1 MAWIAA
7 DDTRCHDEAL
17 RPVLDALAGSWR
29 PASELRPTS
38 TVALVR
44 EVAAH
49 LRAEP
54 ARGDL
59 RVCDL
64 VAGGIDGRPQ
74 RAPRRTIAA
83 GPAASPSAIGAAGQL
98 RTTR

>member
-7 DDTRCHDEAL
+7 DDARCYDEAL
-17 RPVLDALAGSWR
+17 RPVLDAVAGAWR

-49 LRAEP
+49 VRAEP
-54 ARGDL
+54 AHRDL
-59 RVCDL
+59 RVRDL
-64 VAGGIDGRPQ
+64 FMGHTHGHSRRAG
-74 RAPRRTIAA
+74 RAVAA
-83 GPAASPSAIGAAGQL
+83 GVAAFPSDAGAAG
-98 RTTR
+98 RRA